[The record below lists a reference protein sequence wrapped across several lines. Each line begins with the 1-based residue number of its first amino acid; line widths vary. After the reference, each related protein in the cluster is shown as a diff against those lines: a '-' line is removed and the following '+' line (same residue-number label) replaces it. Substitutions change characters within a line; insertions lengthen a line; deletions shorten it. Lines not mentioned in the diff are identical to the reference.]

1 MAIYPV
7 TVALACI
14 YNKAALSDQLLKLET
29 AVLTFSITVNFSIY
43 PVSIYYNSLLNS
55 P

>member
-1 MAIYPV
+1 MAIYPA
-7 TVALACI
+7 TAALACT
-14 YNKAALSDQLLKLET
+14 YNKAALLDQLIKLET

-43 PVSIYYNSLLNS
+43 PVSIYYNSLLDS